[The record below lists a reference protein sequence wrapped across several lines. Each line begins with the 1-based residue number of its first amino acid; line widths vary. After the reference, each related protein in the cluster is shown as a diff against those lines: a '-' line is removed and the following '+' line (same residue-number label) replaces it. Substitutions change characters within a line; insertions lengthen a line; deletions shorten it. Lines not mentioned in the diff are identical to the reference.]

1 MIRAYR
7 KRRRAS
13 QNPCIHS
20 RRRPRATS
28 AAWLIGP
35 HIHNDVAA
43 RNRHG
48 LRHADSAKRNWCAGK
63 FFLPNPERRI
73 DDIEIAD
80 EMVGAHDIG
89 KRGSAGR
96 TDFLGRAKDRT
107 HLVLHG
113 CAEVAQPGGGARR
126 RDGPLL
132 VSRIERRQT
141 QKVARPHLCVP
152 NIRFRMDEENRR
164 GKLAT

>member
-63 FFLPNPERRI
+63 FFLPNPERSI

-96 TDFLGRAKDRT
+96 TDFLGRAKD
-107 HLVLHG
+107 HASG
-113 CAEVAQPGGGARR
+113 
-126 RDGPLL
+126 
-132 VSRIERRQT
+132 
-141 QKVARPHLCVP
+141 VARV
-152 NIRFRMDEENRR
+152 RR
-164 GKLAT
+164 GSATRWRRAPQGWPPPRQPHRAPTNTKGRPPAPPPDRAASPPTPCGR